1 MKQLF
6 SSSKDEKE
14 DTPELLTLE
23 EEEQKEI
30 EIFQYQL
37 FISKQGPIHNNFILQ
52 FIETQNQHELLFQ
65 NYHHSFFLPRHLTPY
80 MPMYYY
86 LFSL

>member
-23 EEEQKEI
+23 EEEQREI
-30 EIFQYQL
+30 DTFRKRYR
-37 FISKQGPIHNNFILQ
+37 G
-52 FIETQNQHELLFQ
+52 
-65 NYHHSFFLPRHLTPY
+65 
-80 MPMYYY
+80 
-86 LFSL
+86 